1 MKLLLTLVPGVDG
14 DGLRRRLHGLRYKQ
28 HKPYYRDYHYTDN
41 NHTDNTSI
49 YTPTRTP
56 TPTPTHRTWRL
67 KLTNTWTLCCCCS
80 SSGAT
85 KKYW

>member
-41 NHTDNTSI
+41 NHTDNTST
-49 YTPTRTP
+49 YTPTR